1 MILNR
6 TAKTLALVAF
16 CSALFAGPI
25 DGRWKVEI
33 IPKTEGPAKKAAK
46 NRLRTATLEFKT
58 KGNQLTGTLAAKK
71 LSSALDKGLVDGNS
85 FSFATKLTTK
95 KGERTIY
102 WKGTIDGDTLKG
114 TQSAKEGAK
123 RGQQFTAKRTA

>member
-6 TAKTLALVAF
+6 IAKTLVLVTF
-16 CSALFAGPI
+16 CSTLFAGPI

-33 IPKTEGPAKKAAK
+33 TPKSEAPAKKAGK
-46 NRLRTATLEFKT
+46 NKIRTATLDFKT
-58 KGNQLTGTLAAKK
+58 QGNQLTGTLAAKK

-95 KGERTIY
+95 KGERTVY
-102 WKGTIDGDTLKG
+102 WKGTIEGDTLKG
-114 TQSAKEGAK
+114 TQSAKQGAK
-123 RGQQFTAKRTA
+123 RGQQFTAKRAA

>member
-6 TAKTLALVAF
+6 IATTLIFLTF
-16 CSALFAGPI
+16 SGSLFAGTL
-25 DGRWKVEI
+25 DGRWNVQI
-33 IPKTEGPAKKAAK
+33 TPKAEGQAKKAGK
-46 NRLRTATLEFKT
+46 NKSRTITLELKT
-58 KGNQLTGTLAAKK
+58 QGNQLTGTIAGKK
-71 LSSALDKGLVDGNS
+71 MSSPVNKGLIDGNT

-95 KGERTIY
+95 KGEKTIY
-102 WKGTIDGDTLKG
+102 WKGTLDGDSLKG